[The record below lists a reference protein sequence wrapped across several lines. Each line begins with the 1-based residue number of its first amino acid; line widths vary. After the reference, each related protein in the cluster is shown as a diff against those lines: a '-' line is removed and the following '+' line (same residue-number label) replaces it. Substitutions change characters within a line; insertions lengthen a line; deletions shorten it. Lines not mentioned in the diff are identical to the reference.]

1 VRQDVGV
8 RRDLVERSAP
18 DPARAHGAWV
28 YVGTS
33 VLAGA
38 AAAGGRG
45 RLAALFAG
53 IAFIGVFLVASALA
67 LYPRRWKRRFLAGA
81 VLALA
86 ACGIGLGLGAD
97 PWFVVYAS
105 IALFPAGAAVW
116 YATRDGVQSPI
127 ALAFAVVAL
136 TVSAPAA
143 ACAGGADPALGWL
156 LVLLLAPFF
165 VWRTWTVRRKI
176 AARKGLGRRELRRL
190 GLREALVAVS
200 WTALAL
206 VVVHVV

>member
-1 VRQDVGV
+1 MERN
-8 RRDLVERSAP
+8 LVERSAP

-28 YVGTS
+28 YMAMS

-45 RLAALFAG
+45 WLAALFAG

-67 LYPRRWKRRFLAGA
+67 LYPRSWKRRFLTGAG
-81 VLALA
+81 LALG
-86 ACGIGLGLGAD
+86 ACAIGLRLGAD

-116 YATRDGVQSPI
+116 FATRHGVQSPI

-136 TVSAPAA
+136 TASAPAA
-143 ACAGGADPALGWL
+143 ACAGGAEPALGWI

-165 VWRTWTVRRKI
+165 VWRTWSVRRLV
-176 AARKGLGRRELRRL
+176 ARTKGLKRRELRRL
-190 GLREALVAVS
+190 GLREALVAAG

>member
-1 VRQDVGV
+1 MDRN
-8 RRDLVERSAP
+8 LVERSAP

-28 YVGTS
+28 YMGMS

-38 AAAGGRG
+38 ASAGGRG
-45 RLAALFAG
+45 WLAALFAG

-67 LYPRRWKRRFLAGA
+67 LYPRRWKRRFLAGGG
-81 VLALA
+81 LALA
-86 ACGIGLGLGAD
+86 ACAIGFRLGAD
-97 PWFVVYAS
+97 PWFIVYAS
-105 IALFPAGAAVW
+105 IAVFPAGAAVW
-116 YATRDGVQSPI
+116 FATRDGVRSPI

-136 TVSAPAA
+136 TASAPAA

-156 LVLLLAPFF
+156 LVLFLAPFF
-165 VWRTWTVRRKI
+165 VWRTWTVRKHL
-176 AARKGLGRRELRRL
+176 AARKGLNRRELRRI
-190 GLREALVAVS
+190 GLQEALIAAL